1 MLRYFPEL
9 REPLLA
15 QLPDQVVLDGELV
28 IATPK
33 GLDFDALQLRQH
45 PAASRVKKLAVE
57 IPASYVAFDLLALS
71 GESLLDEPFR
81 DRRAGLERLLGDAT
95 PPLYVTP
102 ATTSRDQALQWFD
115 AFEGAGF
122 DGIVAKP
129 LASTYQPGVR
139 AMLKVKH
146 ERTCDCVVAG
156 YRMHKDGN
164 GVGSLLVGLYDD
176 EHVLHHVGVVSAMAA
191 PLRKQLLEDVQPLR
205 KNALADHP
213 WREWADAMNEAAAS
227 GQRMP
232 GGPNRWNASK
242 DMSWEPL
249 RIERVCEAEY
259 EGLLNGR
266 FRHNALPALARRQG
280 PRRLH
285 LRAARGGRADRA
297 ARDVHVPV
305 PWAPPDLRRYAG
317 RTHPKSPHIRLPDGA
332 RPARY
337 NRLVLFGGPDR
348 RACTGELEG
357 QGTWALAHV
366 FLARALFG
374 PRRTAAVANVDA
386 QVEALRR
393 RVAPVVAALDLE
405 LYDIELS
412 GASGSRILRVTVT
425 RPGGVDLDA
434 ITAVT
439 QAVSP
444 MLDDGPAPA
453 GPFLL
458 EVSSPGVERACARR
472 RTTRARSG

>member
-1 MLRYFPEL
+1 MTLPIRPPFEPMLAKLTREMPRLDDLVFEPKWDGFRCVVFRDGDDLDLQSRNQKPLLRYFPEL

-15 QLPDQVVLDGELV
+15 QLPDQVVLDGEIV
-28 IATPK
+28 IATPT

-45 PAASRVKKLAVE
+45 PAASRVKKLSEE
-57 IPASYVAFDLLALS
+57 IPASFVAFDLLALS
-71 GESLLDEPFR
+71 NESLLDEPFR
-81 DRRAGLERLLGDAT
+81 DRRAGLERLLGSAE

-102 ATTSRDQALQWFD
+102 ATPSRDQALQWFD

-146 ERTCDCVVAG
+146 ARTCDCVVAG

-205 KNALADHP
+205 KNALAEHP

-259 EGLLNGR
+259 EGIMSGR
-266 FRHNALPALARRQG
+266 FRHNARF
-280 PRRLH
+280 
-285 LRAARGGRADRA
+285 RAW
-297 ARDVHVPV
+297 RDDKD
-305 PWAPPDLRRYAG
+305 PD
-317 RTHPKSPHIRLPDGA
+317 D
-332 RPARY
+332 
-337 NRLVLFGGPDR
+337 
-348 RACTGELEG
+348 CTYGQLE
-357 QGTWALAHV
+357 
-366 FLARALFG
+366 
-374 PRRTAAVANVDA
+374 AVA
-386 QVEALRR
+386 
-393 RVAPVVAALDLE
+393 
-405 LYDIELS
+405 
-412 GASGSRILRVTVT
+412 
-425 RPGGVDLDA
+425 
-434 ITAVT
+434 
-439 QAVSP
+439 
-444 MLDDGPAPA
+444 PAE
-453 GPFLL
+453 LL
-458 EVSSPGVERACARR
+458 EMFG
-472 RTTRARSG
+472 